1 MMNDGGSETGNSI
14 GADDTVHQVSLSLD
28 AILSL
33 LSDRHRRD
41 LLRYL
46 MESDDRTCTHDKC
59 IGYITRQEEQRRG
72 ERPGHDEIAAALYHI
87 HIPKLSDAGVI
98 EYDGRSQEI
107 RYWGNDRLEEWLQ
120 QIQEAEDEEM
130 E

>member
-1 MMNDGGSETGNSI
+1 MMNTGGPDGGGSI
-14 GADDTVHQVSLSLD
+14 EADDTIQQVTLSLD

-46 MESDDRTCTHDKC
+46 IESEDDTCTHDKC
-59 IGYITRQEEQRRG
+59 IGYITRQEERRRG
-72 ERPGHDEIAAALYHI
+72 ERPGHDEIAAALHHI
-87 HIPKLSDAGVI
+87 HIPKLSDAGVV

-107 RYWGNDRLEEWLQ
+107 RYWGNDRLEKWLQ
-120 QIQEAEDEEM
+120 QIQAAEDEERQ
-130 E
+130 